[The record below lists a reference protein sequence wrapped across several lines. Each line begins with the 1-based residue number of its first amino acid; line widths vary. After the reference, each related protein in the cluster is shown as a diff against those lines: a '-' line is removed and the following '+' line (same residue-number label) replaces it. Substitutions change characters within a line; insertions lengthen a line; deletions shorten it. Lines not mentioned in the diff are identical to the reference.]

1 MATLEERIQNLT
13 QDINPSSGRMSDEE
27 VRRIR
32 QNDPMAARFGSADT
46 GFYTDQPKDFTNE
59 EKVYNTLVE
68 LQRNAQTPEESEKLL
83 QMISQRNKT
92 LLNGVPDP
100 MMSGVDTNPMQPLV
114 EMGFGEQVDI
124 ILGNPADSDISRQAQ
139 QQIIN
144 EMGTGMDIDSF
155 LMEVNNLAPKGAM
168 TNIDAEG
175 MQRLMSAGR
184 DGDTA
189 IGHLTEGEVVI
200 PAPVLE
206 ANPQA
211 ANMLEQTMTQMG
223 IDPRTRV
230 VDSTGEIGGIASIN
244 PETGF
249 QEFGFLSDVWKKAK
263 KVVKAVAP
271 IAVNFIPGVGPLAKA
286 ALTAGIGKASGL
298 STKEALLGGAL
309 SYGGSKLFGGTP
321 AAGSAGKASTG
332 NIFSRVGEYI
342 MPGKDGIGLLGNL
355 GKSASGAYEYVM
367 PGKDNVGLF
376 GNVKSGIGS
385 LFGGG
390 QQPTLEEIGATD
402 PSTQV
407 RIDRLRS
414 EGMSDGQIMQNLQA
428 SGMVPQTGENFL
440 SSLMGPT
447 QGSVSDYDPTT
458 GRGQSRLGLIED
470 FIKGGS
476 KKATESIFGGGD
488 DTSSGGMGMMGKLGI
503 AGLAGLIGKLAYEE
517 AKDQKGVP
525 LTPLTQMDQLGRY
538 NIEAEIARRTGAE
551 APSRVEFGLNPEGM
565 PALSGGRPTV
575 AEGMVYQPP
584 EKRMMAQGG
593 IMNLNG
599 GGSTGFAE
607 RMEVADK
614 LIDSLIPTRKET
626 GAAINED
633 ERNLL
638 NRYSIDR
645 AVEAV
650 PFVPNFIENLVQ
662 SDKYKDFESAT
673 MDFITPALRH
683 ESGAA
688 ITYDEIN
695 AMKKSLI
702 PMPGDREEVIEAK
715 SMARKN
721 IINKMRSM
729 NSDTQEP
736 NKTKVFAPQR
746 RYDGGI
752 MNLNMGGMPRYN
764 YGGGVQ
770 YFNQGGAVAMAE
782 GGDMDATINIE
793 NFPVKDGQI
802 DGPGTET
809 SDDIPAMLSDGEFV
823 MTAKAVKGAGAFNI
837 NDNNGILTLTP
848 NGDPSRDSGT
858 RVMYKLM
865 EHFGKVA

>member
-13 QDINPSSGRMSDEE
+13 QDINPMGAMSDMDREIAMNAMPRQQSATIMDMVGKTNGDISNREMEMFRNAMPTNSLAPSVSTLDQKRLEQAFKEIQSLAGVLTNKEQDMLSQANDPITLLTTLRDIKQNLRSSGRLMSD
-27 VRRIR
+27 
-32 QNDPMAARFGSADT
+32 
-46 GFYTDQPKDFTNE
+46 TDKE
-59 EKVYNTLVE
+59 IAM
-68 LQRNAQTPEESEKLL
+68 NAMPS
-83 QMISQRNKT
+83 
-92 LLNGVPDP
+92 
-100 MMSGVDTNPMQPLV
+100 NPMQPLV

-168 TNIDAEG
+168 SNIDAEG

-298 STKEALLGGAL
+298 STKDALLGGAL

-321 AAGSAGKASTG
+321 KATSTG
-332 NIFSRVGEYI
+332 GGFFTGGGS
-342 MPGKDGIGLLGNL
+342 DGIGRF
-355 GKSASGAYEYVM
+355 GK
-367 PGKDNVGLF
+367 VGDFF
-376 GNVKSGIGS
+376 GGVKKGIGS

-390 QQPTLEEIGATD
+390 QQPYTDAEIGSMLETMD
-402 PSTQV
+402 PSMVEQAVNQRNLLISQGSQSGLGRIEDLFKTVTGDDGMTRTQELQLAGYTPEQIEQLKANGTFNAVVSQV
-407 RIDRLRS
+407 RDQNQ
-414 EGMSDGQIMQNLQA
+414 GQ
-428 SGMVPQTGENFL
+428 
-440 SSLMGPT
+440 
-447 QGSVSDYDPTT
+447 
-458 GRGQSRLGLIED
+458 GRGAVGAIQNAL
-470 FIKGGS
+470 
-476 KKATESIFGGGD
+476 TGGGD

-565 PALSGGRPTV
+565 PALSGGSP
-575 AEGMVYQPP
+575 
-584 EKRMMAQGG
+584 RMAAQGG
-593 IMNLNG
+593 IMNL
-599 GGSTGFAE
+599 S
-607 RMEVADK
+607 
-614 LIDSLIPTRKET
+614 
-626 GAAINED
+626 
-633 ERNLL
+633 
-638 NRYSIDR
+638 
-645 AVEAV
+645 
-650 PFVPNFIENLVQ
+650 
-662 SDKYKDFESAT
+662 
-673 MDFITPALRH
+673 
-683 ESGAA
+683 
-688 ITYDEIN
+688 
-695 AMKKSLI
+695 
-702 PMPGDREEVIEAK
+702 
-715 SMARKN
+715 
-721 IINKMRSM
+721 
-729 NSDTQEP
+729 
-736 NKTKVFAPQR
+736 
-746 RYDGGI
+746 
-752 MNLNMGGMPRYN
+752 MGGMPRYN
-764 YGGGVQ
+764 FGGGVQ
-770 YFNQGGAVAMAE
+770 YFNQGGTVAMAE

-793 NFPVKDGQI
+793 DFPVKDGQI
-802 DGPGTET
+802 DGPGTEV

-837 NDNNGILTLTP
+837 DDNNGILTLTP

>member
-13 QDINPSSGRMSDEE
+13 QDIRPTMGAISDMDRE
-27 VRRIR
+27 IA
-32 QNDPMAARFGSADT
+32 M
-46 GFYTDQPKDFTNE
+46 
-59 EKVYNTLVE
+59 
-68 LQRNAQTPEESEKLL
+68 NAMP
-83 QMISQRNKT
+83 
-92 LLNGVPDP
+92 
-100 MMSGVDTNPMQPLV
+100 TNPMQPLV
-114 EMGFGEQVDI
+114 EMGFGEQVDV

-298 STKEALLGGAL
+298 STKDALLGGAL

-332 NIFSRVGEYI
+332 NIFSRAGEYI

-376 GNVKSGIGS
+376 GNVKSGIGNLFNSTPESDIIKYDPVNQGYVNIQTGMPATASEIAS
-385 LFGGG
+385 LTSQSGLGRIEDLFKTVTGDDGMTRTQELQLAG
-390 QQPTLEEIGATD
+390 YTPEQIEQLKANGTFNAVV
-402 PSTQV
+402 SQV
-407 RIDRLRS
+407 RDQNQ
-414 EGMSDGQIMQNLQA
+414 GQ
-428 SGMVPQTGENFL
+428 
-440 SSLMGPT
+440 
-447 QGSVSDYDPTT
+447 
-458 GRGQSRLGLIED
+458 GRGAVGAIQNAL
-470 FIKGGS
+470 
-476 KKATESIFGGGD
+476 TGGGD

-565 PALSGGRPTV
+565 PALSGGSP
-575 AEGMVYQPP
+575 
-584 EKRMMAQGG
+584 RMAAQGG

-702 PMPGDREEVIEAK
+702 PMPGDREWVIEAK

-770 YFNQGGAVAMAE
+770 YFNQGGTVAMAE

-793 NFPVKDGQI
+793 ELSCKGW
-802 DGPGTET
+802 
-809 SDDIPAMLSDGEFV
+809 SD
-823 MTAKAVKGAGAFNI
+823 
-837 NDNNGILTLTP
+837 
-848 NGDPSRDSGT
+848 
-858 RVMYKLM
+858 
-865 EHFGKVA
+865 

>member
-1 MATLEERIQNLT
+1 MLET
-13 QDINPSSGRMSDEE
+13 MDPSM
-27 VRRIR
+27 V
-32 QNDPMAARFGSADT
+32 QQAV
-46 GFYTDQPKDFTNE
+46 NE
-59 EKVYNTLVE
+59 
-68 LQRNAQTPEESEKLL
+68 RNAA
-83 QMISQRNKT
+83 IY
-92 LLNGVPDP
+92 
-100 MMSGVDTNPMQPLV
+100 
-114 EMGFGEQVDI
+114 
-124 ILGNPADSDISRQAQ
+124 QA
-139 QQIIN
+139 
-144 EMGTGMDIDSF
+144 
-155 LMEVNNLAPKGAM
+155 
-168 TNIDAEG
+168 
-175 MQRLMSAGR
+175 
-184 DGDTA
+184 
-189 IGHLTEGEVVI
+189 
-200 PAPVLE
+200 
-206 ANPQA
+206 
-211 ANMLEQTMTQMG
+211 
-223 IDPRTRV
+223 
-230 VDSTGEIGGIASIN
+230 
-244 PETGF
+244 
-249 QEFGFLSDVWKKAK
+249 
-263 KVVKAVAP
+263 
-271 IAVNFIPGVGPLAKA
+271 GP
-286 ALTAGIGKASGL
+286 S
-298 STKEALLGGAL
+298 
-309 SYGGSKLFGGTP
+309 
-321 AAGSAGKASTG
+321 
-332 NIFSRVGEYI
+332 
-342 MPGKDGIGLLGNL
+342 NL
-355 GKSASGAYEYVM
+355 GK
-367 PGKDNVGLF
+367 
-376 GNVKSGIGS
+376 
-385 LFGGG
+385 
-390 QQPTLEEIGATD
+390 LEDFAKKITGDDGMTR
-402 PSTQV
+402 TQE
-407 RIDRLRS
+407 L
-414 EGMSDGQIMQNLQA
+414 LA
-428 SGMVPQTGENFL
+428 SGMSPEAIKAAKANGTFNALVAQARAEGKVP
-440 SSLMGPT
+440 
-447 QGSVSDYDPTT
+447 
-458 GRGQSRLGLIED
+458 GRGNTIADG
-470 FIKGGS
+470 
-476 KKATESIFGGGD
+476 T
-488 DTSSGGMGMMGKLGI
+488 TSGGMGMMGKLGI

-565 PALSGGRPTV
+565 PALSGGSP
-575 AEGMVYQPP
+575 
-584 EKRMMAQGG
+584 RMAAYGG

-614 LIDSLIPTRKET
+614 LIDSLIPTRKQT

-683 ESGAA
+683 ELGAA

-770 YFNQGGAVAMAE
+770 YFNQGGTVAMAE

>member
-1 MATLEERIQNLT
+1 MQALGGNNNTMPIG
-13 QDINPSSGRMSDEE
+13 SGVMSDRDAQR
-27 VRRIR
+27 VMNAMPRRET
-32 QNDPMAARFGSADT
+32 MG
-46 GFYTDQPKDFTNE
+46 
-59 EKVYNTLVE
+59 
-68 LQRNAQTPEESEKLL
+68 
-83 QMISQRNKT
+83 
-92 LLNGVPDP
+92 
-100 MMSGVDTNPMQPLV
+100 SGVMSDREADMVMNAMPSNPMQPLV

-175 MQRLMSAGR
+175 IKQLMSMGR
-184 DGDTA
+184 DGDTT
-189 IGHLTEGEVVI
+189 IGHLSEGEVVI

-211 ANMLEQTMTQMG
+211 ADMLEQTMSQMG

-249 QEFGFLSDVWKKAK
+249 QEFGFLSKLWKKAK

-298 STKEALLGGAL
+298 STKDALLGGAL

-321 AAGSAGKASTG
+321 AAGKASTG
-332 NIFSRVGEYI
+332 NIFSRAKDYVFKGS
-342 MPGKDGIGLLGNL
+342 DGIGLLGNL
-355 GKSASGAYEYVM
+355 GKSAYNAYDYVM
-367 PGKDNVGLF
+367 PGSDGVGLF

-390 QQPTLEEIGATD
+390 QPEFEMLPDGTYKEIASGDVFGIEELRQAGK
-402 PSTQV
+402 
-407 RIDRLRS
+407 IDRAGNLVNSPVANAFSDQSNLGRIEDLFKTVTGDDGMTRTEELVSAGYSPEDIEAAKANGTFNALVAKARS
-414 EGMSDGQIMQNLQA
+414 EGKVVSNRGAVGAIQNAL
-428 SGMVPQTGENFL
+428 T
-440 SSLMGPT
+440 
-447 QGSVSDYDPTT
+447 
-458 GRGQSRLGLIED
+458 
-470 FIKGGS
+470 
-476 KKATESIFGGGD
+476 GGGD
-488 DTSSGGMGMMGKLGI
+488 STSSGGMGMMGKLGI

-517 AKDQKGVP
+517 AKNQKGVP

-538 NIEAEIARRTGAE
+538 NIAAEMARQAGE
-551 APSRVEFGLNPEGM
+551 GSPSRVEYGLNPEGM
-565 PALSGGRPTV
+565 PALSGGSP
-575 AEGMVYQPP
+575 
-584 EKRMMAQGG
+584 RM
-593 IMNLNG
+593 
-599 GGSTGFAE
+599 
-607 RMEVADK
+607 
-614 LIDSLIPTRKET
+614 
-626 GAAINED
+626 AA
-633 ERNLL
+633 
-638 NRYSIDR
+638 Y
-645 AVEAV
+645 
-650 PFVPNFIENLVQ
+650 
-662 SDKYKDFESAT
+662 
-673 MDFITPALRH
+673 
-683 ESGAA
+683 
-688 ITYDEIN
+688 
-695 AMKKSLI
+695 
-702 PMPGDREEVIEAK
+702 
-715 SMARKN
+715 
-721 IINKMRSM
+721 
-729 NSDTQEP
+729 
-736 NKTKVFAPQR
+736 
-746 RYDGGI
+746 GGI
-752 MNLNMGGMPRYN
+752 MNLNMGGMPRYNYGGEVQYFNQGGMPRYN

-793 NFPVKDGQI
+793 EFPAKDGQI
-802 DGPGTET
+802 DGPGTEV

>member
-1 MATLEERIQNLT
+1 
-13 QDINPSSGRMSDEE
+13 
-27 VRRIR
+27 
-32 QNDPMAARFGSADT
+32 
-46 GFYTDQPKDFTNE
+46 
-59 EKVYNTLVE
+59 
-68 LQRNAQTPEESEKLL
+68 
-83 QMISQRNKT
+83 
-92 LLNGVPDP
+92 
-100 MMSGVDTNPMQPLV
+100 MQPV
-114 EMGFGEQVDI
+114 
-124 ILGNPADSDISRQAQ
+124 
-139 QQIIN
+139 
-144 EMGTGMDIDSF
+144 
-155 LMEVNNLAPKGAM
+155 GAM
-168 TNIDAEG
+168 SNIDAEV

-298 STKEALLGGAL
+298 STKDALLGGAL

-321 AAGSAGKASTG
+321 AAGKASTG
-332 NIFSRVGEYI
+332 NIFSRAKDYVFKGS
-342 MPGKDGIGLLGNL
+342 DGIGLLGNL
-355 GKSASGAYEYVM
+355 GKSAYNAYDYVM
-367 PGKDNVGLF
+367 PGSDGVGLF

-390 QQPTLEEIGATD
+390 QPEFEMLPDGTYKEIASGDVFGIEELRQAGK
-402 PSTQV
+402 
-407 RIDRLRS
+407 IDRAGNLVNSPVANAFSDQSNLGRIEDLFKTVTGDDGMTRTEELVSAGYSPEDIEVAKANGTFNALVAKARS
-414 EGMSDGQIMQNLQA
+414 EGKVVSNRGAVGAIQNAL
-428 SGMVPQTGENFL
+428 T
-440 SSLMGPT
+440 
-447 QGSVSDYDPTT
+447 
-458 GRGQSRLGLIED
+458 
-470 FIKGGS
+470 
-476 KKATESIFGGGD
+476 GGGD
-488 DTSSGGMGMMGKLGI
+488 STTSGGMGMMGKLGI

-565 PALSGGRPTV
+565 PALSGGSP
-575 AEGMVYQPP
+575 
-584 EKRMMAQGG
+584 RM
-593 IMNLNG
+593 
-599 GGSTGFAE
+599 
-607 RMEVADK
+607 
-614 LIDSLIPTRKET
+614 
-626 GAAINED
+626 AA
-633 ERNLL
+633 
-638 NRYSIDR
+638 Y
-645 AVEAV
+645 
-650 PFVPNFIENLVQ
+650 
-662 SDKYKDFESAT
+662 
-673 MDFITPALRH
+673 
-683 ESGAA
+683 
-688 ITYDEIN
+688 
-695 AMKKSLI
+695 
-702 PMPGDREEVIEAK
+702 
-715 SMARKN
+715 
-721 IINKMRSM
+721 
-729 NSDTQEP
+729 
-736 NKTKVFAPQR
+736 
-746 RYDGGI
+746 GGI

-793 NFPVKDGQI
+793 DFPVKDGQI
-802 DGPGTET
+802 DGPGTEV

-823 MTAKAVKGAGAFNI
+823 MTAKAVKGAGSFNI

>member
-13 QDINPSSGRMSDEE
+13 QDINPMGAMSDMD
-27 VRRIR
+27 RKIAMNAMPR
-32 QNDPMAARFGSADT
+32 QQSAAIMDMVG
-46 GFYTDQPKDFTNE
+46 KTNGAISNRE
-59 EKVYNTLVE
+59 MEMFRDAV
-68 LQRNAQTPEESEKLL
+68 PETVK
-83 QMISQRNKT
+83 RNKS
-92 LLNGVPDP
+92 LLSGVPDP
-100 MMSGVDTNPMQPLV
+100 MMSGVDTSIMQPLV
-114 EMGFGEQVDI
+114 EMGFEQQVRV
-124 ILGNPADSDISRQAQ
+124 ILSTPQNSPESIQAQ
-139 QQIIN
+139 QEIIY
-144 EMGTGMDIDSF
+144 EMGTGMDIDAF
-155 LMEVNNLAPKGAM
+155 VQTVREVAPPAVQEELLRDRMQPVGAM
-168 TNIDAEG
+168 SNVDAEV

-298 STKEALLGGAL
+298 STKDALLGGAL

-321 AAGSAGKASTG
+321 KATSTG
-332 NIFSRVGEYI
+332 GGFFTGGGS
-342 MPGKDGIGLLGNL
+342 DGIGRF
-355 GKSASGAYEYVM
+355 GK
-367 PGKDNVGLF
+367 VGDFF
-376 GNVKSGIGS
+376 GGVKKGIGS

-390 QQPTLEEIGATD
+390 GQLPAIEALPDGSYSVDGKIMGYSEMIDAGLMD
-402 PSTQV
+402 RSGNLV
-407 RIDRLRS
+407 RSPLANLS
-414 EGMSDGQIMQNLQA
+414 NNEG
-428 SGMVPQTGENFL
+428 NFL
-440 SSLMGPT
+440 SSLMGPS
-447 QGSVSDYDPTT
+447 QGSVLDYDPAT
-458 GRGQSRLGLIED
+458 GSGQSRLGLIED

-517 AKDQKGVP
+517 AKNQKGVP

-565 PALSGGRPTV
+565 PALSGGSP
-575 AEGMVYQPP
+575 
-584 EKRMMAQGG
+584 RM
-593 IMNLNG
+593 
-599 GGSTGFAE
+599 
-607 RMEVADK
+607 
-614 LIDSLIPTRKET
+614 
-626 GAAINED
+626 AA
-633 ERNLL
+633 
-638 NRYSIDR
+638 Y
-645 AVEAV
+645 
-650 PFVPNFIENLVQ
+650 
-662 SDKYKDFESAT
+662 
-673 MDFITPALRH
+673 
-683 ESGAA
+683 
-688 ITYDEIN
+688 
-695 AMKKSLI
+695 
-702 PMPGDREEVIEAK
+702 
-715 SMARKN
+715 
-721 IINKMRSM
+721 
-729 NSDTQEP
+729 
-736 NKTKVFAPQR
+736 
-746 RYDGGI
+746 GGI

-764 YGGGVQ
+764 FGGGVQ
-770 YFNQGGAVAMAE
+770 YFNQGGTVAMAE

-823 MTAKAVKGAGAFNI
+823 MTAKAVKGAGSFNI

>member
-13 QDINPSSGRMSDEE
+13 QDINPMGSGVMSDQDAERLMIIQQPQE
-27 VRRIR
+27 FISNPKGQSTKLRMEAMLRL
-32 QNDPMAARFGSADT
+32 PKGSLSDSDA
-46 GFYTDQPKDFTNE
+46 
-59 EKVYNTLVE
+59 L
-68 LQRNAQTPEESEKLL
+68 RML
-83 QMISQRNKT
+83 QMMGGELNTQALPSVYQTLKSLVGDSRNETVGSGVMSDRDAQRVMQALGGNNNTMPIGSGVMSDREMERLMNAMPDAVRANKS
-92 LLNGVPDP
+92 LLSGVPDP
-100 MMSGVDTNPMQPLV
+100 MMSGVDTSIMQPLV
-114 EMGFGEQVDI
+114 EMGFEKQVRV
-124 ILGNPADSDISRQAQ
+124 ILSTPQNSPESIEAQ
-139 QQIIN
+139 HQIIN
-144 EMGTGMDIDSF
+144 EMGTGMDIDAF
-155 LMEVNNLAPKGAM
+155 VQTVREVAPPAIQEELLRDRMQPVGAM

-321 AAGSAGKASTG
+321 KATSTG
-332 NIFSRVGEYI
+332 GGFFTGGGS
-342 MPGKDGIGLLGNL
+342 DGIGRF
-355 GKSASGAYEYVM
+355 GK
-367 PGKDNVGLF
+367 VGDFF
-376 GNVKSGIGS
+376 GGVKKGIGS

-390 QQPTLEEIGATD
+390 QQPYTDAEIGSMLETMD
-402 PSTQV
+402 PSMVEQAVNQRNLLISQGSQSGLGRIEDLFKTVTGDDGMTRTQELQLAGYTPEQIEQLKANGTFNAVVSQV
-407 RIDRLRS
+407 RDQNQ
-414 EGMSDGQIMQNLQA
+414 GQ
-428 SGMVPQTGENFL
+428 
-440 SSLMGPT
+440 
-447 QGSVSDYDPTT
+447 
-458 GRGQSRLGLIED
+458 GRGAVGAIQNAL
-470 FIKGGS
+470 
-476 KKATESIFGGGD
+476 TGGGD

-565 PALSGGRPTV
+565 PALSGGSPR
-575 AEGMVYQPP
+575 
-584 EKRMMAQGG
+584 
-593 IMNLNG
+593 N
-599 GGSTGFAE
+599 
-607 RMEVADK
+607 
-614 LIDSLIPTRKET
+614 
-626 GAAINED
+626 AA
-633 ERNLL
+633 
-638 NRYSIDR
+638 Y
-645 AVEAV
+645 
-650 PFVPNFIENLVQ
+650 
-662 SDKYKDFESAT
+662 
-673 MDFITPALRH
+673 
-683 ESGAA
+683 
-688 ITYDEIN
+688 
-695 AMKKSLI
+695 
-702 PMPGDREEVIEAK
+702 
-715 SMARKN
+715 
-721 IINKMRSM
+721 
-729 NSDTQEP
+729 
-736 NKTKVFAPQR
+736 
-746 RYDGGI
+746 GGI
-752 MNLNMGGMPRYN
+752 MNLNMGGMPRYNYGGEVQYFNQGGMPRYN

-793 NFPVKDGQI
+793 EFPAKDGQI
-802 DGPGTET
+802 DGPGTEV

>member
-92 LLNGVPDP
+92 LLSGVPDP

-168 TNIDAEG
+168 SNIDAEV

-298 STKEALLGGAL
+298 STKDALLGGAL

-376 GNVKSGIGS
+376 GNVKSGIGNLFNSTPESDIIKYDPVNQGYVNIQTGMPATASEIAS
-385 LFGGG
+385 LTSQSGLGRIEDLFKTVTGDDGMTRTQELQLAG
-390 QQPTLEEIGATD
+390 YTPEQIEQLKANGTFNAVV
-402 PSTQV
+402 SQV
-407 RIDRLRS
+407 RDQNQ
-414 EGMSDGQIMQNLQA
+414 GQ
-428 SGMVPQTGENFL
+428 
-440 SSLMGPT
+440 
-447 QGSVSDYDPTT
+447 
-458 GRGQSRLGLIED
+458 GRGAVGAIQNAL
-470 FIKGGS
+470 
-476 KKATESIFGGGD
+476 TGGGD
-488 DTSSGGMGMMGKLGI
+488 GTSSGGMGMMGKLGI

-517 AKDQKGVP
+517 AKNQKGVP

-538 NIEAEIARRTGAE
+538 NIAAEIARRTGAE

-575 AEGMVYQPP
+575 QRVWYISHP
-584 EKRMMAQGG
+584 K
-593 IMNLNG
+593 
-599 GGSTGFAE
+599 
-607 RMEVADK
+607 
-614 LIDSLIPTRKET
+614 KE
-626 GAAINED
+626 
-633 ERNLL
+633 
-638 NRYSIDR
+638 
-645 AVEAV
+645 
-650 PFVPNFIENLVQ
+650 
-662 SDKYKDFESAT
+662 
-673 MDFITPALRH
+673 
-683 ESGAA
+683 
-688 ITYDEIN
+688 
-695 AMKKSLI
+695 
-702 PMPGDREEVIEAK
+702 
-715 SMARKN
+715 
-721 IINKMRSM
+721 
-729 NSDTQEP
+729 
-736 NKTKVFAPQR
+736 
-746 RYDGGI
+746 
-752 MNLNMGGMPRYN
+752 
-764 YGGGVQ
+764 
-770 YFNQGGAVAMAE
+770 
-782 GGDMDATINIE
+782 
-793 NFPVKDGQI
+793 
-802 DGPGTET
+802 
-809 SDDIPAMLSDGEFV
+809 
-823 MTAKAVKGAGAFNI
+823 
-837 NDNNGILTLTP
+837 
-848 NGDPSRDSGT
+848 
-858 RVMYKLM
+858 
-865 EHFGKVA
+865 

>member
-1 MATLEERIQNLT
+1 MLC
-13 QDINPSSGRMSDEE
+13 QDNNQQRSDM
-27 VRRIR
+27 V
-32 QNDPMAARFGSADT
+32 G
-46 GFYTDQPKDFTNE
+46 KTNGAISNRE
-59 EKVYNTLVE
+59 MEMF
-68 LQRNAQTPEESEKLL
+68 RNASPSMGTSGGG
-83 QMISQRNKT
+83 MGAISDRE
-92 LLNGVPDP
+92 
-100 MMSGVDTNPMQPLV
+100 MEIFRDTMPSNPMQPLV

-168 TNIDAEG
+168 TDIDSEV

-298 STKEALLGGAL
+298 STKDALLGGAL

-390 QQPTLEEIGATD
+390 QQLPEIEALPDGSYSVD
-402 PSTQV
+402 GKIMGYSEM
-407 RIDRLRS
+407 IDAGLMDRS
-414 EGMSDGQIMQNLQA
+414 GNLIRSPLANLSNNDG
-428 SGMVPQTGENFL
+428 NFL
-440 SSLMGPT
+440 SSLMGPS
-447 QGSVSDYDPTT
+447 QGSVLDYDPAT
-458 GRGQSRLGLIED
+458 GSGQSRLGLIED

-517 AKDQKGVP
+517 AKNQKGVP

-538 NIEAEIARRTGAE
+538 NIAAEMARQAGKGS
-551 APSRVEFGLNPEGM
+551 PSRVEYGLNPEGM
-565 PALSGGRPTV
+565 PALSGGSP
-575 AEGMVYQPP
+575 
-584 EKRMMAQGG
+584 RM
-593 IMNLNG
+593 
-599 GGSTGFAE
+599 
-607 RMEVADK
+607 
-614 LIDSLIPTRKET
+614 
-626 GAAINED
+626 AA
-633 ERNLL
+633 
-638 NRYSIDR
+638 Y
-645 AVEAV
+645 
-650 PFVPNFIENLVQ
+650 
-662 SDKYKDFESAT
+662 
-673 MDFITPALRH
+673 
-683 ESGAA
+683 
-688 ITYDEIN
+688 
-695 AMKKSLI
+695 
-702 PMPGDREEVIEAK
+702 
-715 SMARKN
+715 
-721 IINKMRSM
+721 
-729 NSDTQEP
+729 
-736 NKTKVFAPQR
+736 
-746 RYDGGI
+746 GGI

-793 NFPVKDGQI
+793 DFPVKDGQI
-802 DGPGTET
+802 DGPGTEV

-823 MTAKAVKGAGAFNI
+823 MTAKAVKGAGSFNI

-865 EHFGKVA
+865 KHFGRMA

>member
-402 PSTQV
+402 PLTQV

-428 SGMVPQTGENFL
+428 AGMVPQTGENFL

-447 QGSVSDYDPTT
+447 QGSVSDYDPAT
-458 GRGQSRLGLIED
+458 GSGQSRLGLIED

-575 AEGMVYQPP
+575 SEAMVYQPP

-593 IMNLNG
+593 IMNLN
-599 GGSTGFAE
+599 
-607 RMEVADK
+607 
-614 LIDSLIPTRKET
+614 
-626 GAAINED
+626 
-633 ERNLL
+633 
-638 NRYSIDR
+638 
-645 AVEAV
+645 
-650 PFVPNFIENLVQ
+650 
-662 SDKYKDFESAT
+662 
-673 MDFITPALRH
+673 
-683 ESGAA
+683 
-688 ITYDEIN
+688 
-695 AMKKSLI
+695 
-702 PMPGDREEVIEAK
+702 
-715 SMARKN
+715 
-721 IINKMRSM
+721 
-729 NSDTQEP
+729 
-736 NKTKVFAPQR
+736 
-746 RYDGGI
+746 
-752 MNLNMGGMPRYN
+752 MGGMPRYN
-764 YGGGVQ
+764 FGGGVQ
-770 YFNQGGAVAMAE
+770 YFNQGGTVAMAE

-802 DGPGTET
+802 DGPGTEV

-823 MTAKAVKGAGAFNI
+823 MTAKAVKGAGSFNI

>member
-1 MATLEERIQNLT
+1 MATLEERLQNLT
-13 QDINPSSGRMSDEE
+13 QDINPMGAMSDMDRE
-27 VRRIR
+27 IAMNAMPR
-32 QNDPMAARFGSADT
+32 QQSATIMDMVGKT
-46 GFYTDQPKDFTNE
+46 KGAISNREMEMF
-59 EKVYNTLVE
+59 
-68 LQRNAQTPEESEKLL
+68 RNASPSMGTSGGG
-83 QMISQRNKT
+83 MGAISDRE
-92 LLNGVPDP
+92 
-100 MMSGVDTNPMQPLV
+100 MEIFRDTMPSNPMQPLV

-168 TNIDAEG
+168 SNVDAEG

-298 STKEALLGGAL
+298 STKDALLGGAL

-321 AAGSAGKASTG
+321 AAGKASTG
-332 NIFSRVGEYI
+332 NIFSRAGEYI

-390 QQPTLEEIGATD
+390 QQLPEIEALPDGSYSVDGKIMGYSEMIDAGLMD
-402 PSTQV
+402 RSGNLV
-407 RIDRLRS
+407 RSPLANLS
-414 EGMSDGQIMQNLQA
+414 NNEG
-428 SGMVPQTGENFL
+428 NFL
-440 SSLMGPT
+440 SSLMGPS
-447 QGSVSDYDPTT
+447 QGSVLDYDPAT
-458 GRGQSRLGLIED
+458 GSGQSRLGLIED

-517 AKDQKGVP
+517 AKNQKGVP

-538 NIEAEIARRTGAE
+538 NIAAEMARQAGE
-551 APSRVEFGLNPEGM
+551 GSPSRVEYGLNPEGM
-565 PALSGGRPTV
+565 PALSGGSP
-575 AEGMVYQPP
+575 
-584 EKRMMAQGG
+584 RM
-593 IMNLNG
+593 
-599 GGSTGFAE
+599 
-607 RMEVADK
+607 
-614 LIDSLIPTRKET
+614 
-626 GAAINED
+626 AA
-633 ERNLL
+633 
-638 NRYSIDR
+638 Y
-645 AVEAV
+645 
-650 PFVPNFIENLVQ
+650 
-662 SDKYKDFESAT
+662 
-673 MDFITPALRH
+673 
-683 ESGAA
+683 
-688 ITYDEIN
+688 
-695 AMKKSLI
+695 
-702 PMPGDREEVIEAK
+702 
-715 SMARKN
+715 
-721 IINKMRSM
+721 
-729 NSDTQEP
+729 
-736 NKTKVFAPQR
+736 
-746 RYDGGI
+746 GGI

-770 YFNQGGAVAMAE
+770 YFNQGGTVAMAE
-782 GGDMDATINIE
+782 GGDMEIEINIE
-793 NFPVKDGQI
+793 DFPAKDGQI
-802 DGPGTET
+802 DGPGTEV

-823 MTAKAVKGAGAFNI
+823 MTAKAVKGAGSFNI

>member
-298 STKEALLGGAL
+298 STKDALLGGAL

-321 AAGSAGKASTG
+321 AAGKASTG
-332 NIFSRVGEYI
+332 NIFSRAGEYI

-390 QQPTLEEIGATD
+390 QQLPEIEALPDGSYSVDGKIMGYSEMIDAGLMD
-402 PSTQV
+402 RSGNLV
-407 RIDRLRS
+407 RSPLANLS
-414 EGMSDGQIMQNLQA
+414 NNDG
-428 SGMVPQTGENFL
+428 NFL
-440 SSLMGPT
+440 SSLMGPS
-447 QGSVSDYDPTT
+447 QGSVLDYDPAT
-458 GRGQSRLGLIED
+458 GSGQSRLGLIED

-517 AKDQKGVP
+517 AKNQKGVP

-538 NIEAEIARRTGAE
+538 NIAAEMARQAGE
-551 APSRVEFGLNPEGM
+551 GSPSRVEYGLNPEGM
-565 PALSGGRPTV
+565 PALSGGSP
-575 AEGMVYQPP
+575 
-584 EKRMMAQGG
+584 RM
-593 IMNLNG
+593 
-599 GGSTGFAE
+599 
-607 RMEVADK
+607 
-614 LIDSLIPTRKET
+614 
-626 GAAINED
+626 AA
-633 ERNLL
+633 
-638 NRYSIDR
+638 Y
-645 AVEAV
+645 
-650 PFVPNFIENLVQ
+650 
-662 SDKYKDFESAT
+662 
-673 MDFITPALRH
+673 
-683 ESGAA
+683 
-688 ITYDEIN
+688 
-695 AMKKSLI
+695 
-702 PMPGDREEVIEAK
+702 
-715 SMARKN
+715 
-721 IINKMRSM
+721 
-729 NSDTQEP
+729 
-736 NKTKVFAPQR
+736 
-746 RYDGGI
+746 GGI

-793 NFPVKDGQI
+793 EFPAKDGQI
-802 DGPGTET
+802 DGPGTEV

-823 MTAKAVKGAGAFNI
+823 MTAKAVKGAGSFNI